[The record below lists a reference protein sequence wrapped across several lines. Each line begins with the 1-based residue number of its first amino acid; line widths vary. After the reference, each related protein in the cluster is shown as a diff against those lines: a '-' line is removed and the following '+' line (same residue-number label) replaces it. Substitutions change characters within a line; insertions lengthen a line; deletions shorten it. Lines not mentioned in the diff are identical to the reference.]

1 MLYLVQILLE
11 ELSICP
17 KRGRKD
23 LSNLLWRGVESCKEV
38 EFHTYYIKETF
49 GNRVSSESLSIVTAF
64 IDISGI

>member
-1 MLYLVQILLE
+1 MLYLVQFSLE

-23 LSNLLWRGVESCKEV
+23 LNNLLWHGVESCKEV
-38 EFHTYYIKETF
+38 EFHTSYIKETF
-49 GNRVSSESLSIVTAF
+49 GNRVSSESLSIVTPF

>member
-1 MLYLVQILLE
+1 MLYLVQFLE

-23 LSNLLWRGVESCKEV
+23 LNNLLWHGVESCKEV
-38 EFHTYYIKETF
+38 EFHASYGEETYSN
-49 GNRVSSESLSIVTAF
+49 GVSSESWSFVSAF